1 MRSRQAEDRGPTP
14 GRYDDR
20 PPKWLA
26 PGDPSEH
33 PPGFALLHAASP
45 STIYE
50 KRALPCVRAVCCV
63 SRDNREYSTSRS
75 LSSAYLA
82 ASHKQK
88 EKYPYPIKAL
98 RAGGGNT
105 EYGVCTMHMH
115 TRDSRDTR

>member
-45 STIYE
+45 STIYD
-50 KRALPCVRAVCCV
+50 KRARAVCACGVFCV
-63 SRDNREYSTSRS
+63 SIEPSI
-75 LSSAYLA
+75 
-82 ASHKQK
+82 SHKK
-88 EKYPYPIKAL
+88 K
-98 RAGGGNT
+98 
-105 EYGVCTMHMH
+105 
-115 TRDSRDTR
+115 